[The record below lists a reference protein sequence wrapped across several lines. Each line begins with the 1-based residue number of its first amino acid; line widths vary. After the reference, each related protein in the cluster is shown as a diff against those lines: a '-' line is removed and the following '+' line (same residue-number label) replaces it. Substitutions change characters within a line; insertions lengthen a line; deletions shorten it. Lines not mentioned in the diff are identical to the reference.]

1 VDLQEG
7 KGGSPRACTAN
18 ERLVHGGERVGM
30 PLLLVC
36 RYSIR
41 LQYATTPLGGRFWTP
56 AGGAR
61 TNSPGTLPGSL
72 WLLGDARRPPDVR
85 GSDRWRSCQCHSA
98 ASVPLQILVRLL
110 HFWFR
115 YSRTPLIKSSA
126 GSSPA
131 SRRLIPGGWPG
142 RARVRSSPTPARH
155 GPLGVQRRARS
166 G

>member
-1 VDLQEG
+1 MLLRG
-7 KGGSPRACTAN
+7 TCTTT
-18 ERLVHGGERVGM
+18 ERLVHGGARVGM

-41 LQYATTPLGGRFWTP
+41 LQYATTPW
-56 AGGAR
+56 AGVSGHRRAGKKKL
-61 TNSPGTLPGSL
+61 PGNVPGSL